1 MAVFTLN
8 VAFQGQGPSTR
19 LPNPHS
25 FILKEEEYSHAYLQ
39 MEFWGGDAQSKPLLT
54 GSPVQ
59 VSFGRPPFLRNFYG
73 YVNHVGRVNNQL
85 AQTKE
90 ERNAICVHCIG
101 ASWPMKEC
109 STAIYTAQT
118 NTQIIQQLAYQFGL
132 GYYIVPSTVITSG
145 AKQQAGLTYW
155 EFCAQLARE
164 IGYTFYC
171 DGIQIVAKPRQ
182 TNSNNLTSL
191 AAIYDYSNNPS
202 ALPVFNPVLGSN
214 SPGGGVLRKR
224 VLAGVDA
231 TTLQPY
237 IMNVSGS
244 GTPSVL
250 GVEQETP
257 PFTDTVQFASR
268 TAGEAQ
274 GKLNGMGQLNQMY
287 ITASAVGPGNAQI
300 APGQLIFVQNA
311 NGSQNGL
318 WFVTGVDH
326 HMSATNYIMNMQLG
340 RDSIGQTATLA
351 VVPQTSFPQEQAFLI
366 NNVWKAA
373 AQ

>member
-1 MAVFTLN
+1 MFAMD
-8 VAFQGQGPSTR
+8 VAFQGEGPSTR

-25 FILKEEEYSHAYLQ
+25 FLLKEEEYAHAYLE
-39 MEFWGGDAQSKPLLT
+39 MEFWGGDVQSQALTT

-59 VSFGRPPFLRNFYG
+59 VSFGRPPQMRNFYG

-90 ERNAICVHCIG
+90 ERNAVCAYCVG

-109 STAIYTAQT
+109 STNVFTAQT

-132 GYYIVPSTVITSG
+132 GYYIVPSNVITSG
-145 AKQQAGLTYW
+145 SKQQAGITYW

-171 DGIQIVAKPRQ
+171 DGIQLVAKPRQ
-182 TNSNNLTSL
+182 TNPNNINSL
-191 AAIYDYSNNPS
+191 AAVFDYSNNPAS
-202 ALPVFNPVLGSN
+202 LPIFNPVLGSN
-214 SPGGGVLRKR
+214 SPAGGVLRNR
-224 VLAGVDA
+224 ILAGVDA
-231 TTLQPY
+231 ATLQPY
-237 IMNVSGS
+237 IFNVTGS

-250 GVEQETP
+250 GVAQETP
-257 PFTDTVQFASR
+257 PFTDTIQFTSR
-268 TAGEAQ
+268 SAGEAQ
-274 GKLNGMGQLNQMY
+274 GKLNGIGQLNQLY
-287 ITASAVGPGNAQI
+287 ITASAVGPGLPQI

-326 HMSATNYIMNMQLG
+326 QLTANNYIMSMQLG

-351 VVPQTSFPQEQAFLI
+351 VMPQTSLPQESALLV

-373 AQ
+373 TQ